1 MVTSDVDCDEV
12 GVSGEEQLVTA
23 TRNGRSRSLFAN
35 DGNLINQGQVVPEG
49 SGEDVGQYII

>member
-23 TRNGRSRSLFAN
+23 TRSGKSRSLFAN
-35 DGNLINQGQVVPEG
+35 NGNLINQGQVVPEG